1 MVNVI
6 YEAILRDAG
15 RICDTL
21 LRDVLGGRLIVLI
34 WISVIH
40 RHPEILKRNYVTRRN
55 DYAIHVQKCIS
66 FVCFISATIKSEG
79 NSNNQHTCTAS
90 KLDYI
95 PTSIDLR
102 M

>member
-1 MVNVI
+1 MGV
-6 YEAILRDAG
+6 A

-21 LRDVLGGRLIVLI
+21 PCDVLGGRLIVLI
-34 WISVIH
+34 PISEIN
-40 RHPEILKRNYVTRRN
+40 RHPEILKRNYVTRLN
-55 DYAIHVQKCIS
+55 DYAIHVQKYYMD
-66 FVCFISATIKSEG
+66 FVCSISATIKSEG

>member
-1 MVNVI
+1 M
-6 YEAILRDAG
+6 
-15 RICDTL
+15 CDT
-21 LRDVLGGRLIVLI
+21 VLCNIVGGRLIVLI
-34 WISVIH
+34 SISEINK
-40 RHPEILKRNYVTRRN
+40 HPEILKRNYVTRRN

-90 KLDYI
+90 RLEYI
-95 PTSIDLR
+95 PTSIELR